1 MRNARNTR
9 RRSVKIGL
17 TASLLVLLAALVVAG
32 CGGGSSSGGGE
43 QIAVVGYSTPQSVY
57 EEGLEPAFEKT
68 SNGSGASFTNSFG
81 ASGDQSRAVAAGQP
95 ADLVHFSVGSDM
107 TRLVEEGQVAS
118 NWEDNKYKGIGQD
131 SVVVLAVKKG
141 NPDGIKSFDDLLTK
155 DVSVVTPARPAGTS
169 WRSTARRSSRA
180 NPKHRR
186 SKP

>member
-68 SNGSGASFTNSFG
+68 SNGSGASFTTSRMASSNRFTRAAMCSTSFM
-81 ASGDQSRAVAAGQP
+81 Q
-95 ADLVHFSVGSDM
+95 
-107 TRLVEEGQVAS
+107 
-118 NWEDNKYKGIGQD
+118 
-131 SVVVLAVKKG
+131 
-141 NPDGIKSFDDLLTK
+141 
-155 DVSVVTPARPAGTS
+155 
-169 WRSTARRSSRA
+169 SSRVTSCA
-180 NPKHRR
+180 GCV
-186 SKP
+186 